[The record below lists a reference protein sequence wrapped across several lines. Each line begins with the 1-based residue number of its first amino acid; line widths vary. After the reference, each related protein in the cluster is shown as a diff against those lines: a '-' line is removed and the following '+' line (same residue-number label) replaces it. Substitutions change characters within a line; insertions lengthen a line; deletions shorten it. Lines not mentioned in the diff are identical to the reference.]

1 MSTRPSPN
9 ARDSSAPASSQRA
22 HRLPSWMTNF
32 GVQILLGLV
41 FGVALG
47 FLALALGG
55 DAEKNPNWLMT
66 TLDTIGTSYVSLLK
80 AAVVPLVVTA
90 VISSIANLSQVTN
103 AARLAWKTI
112 LWFAGTALI
121 AVIIGIL
128 LGAIFRPGAN
138 TGLSAPESYSG
149 TTGSWLAFVTSIIPA
164 NFLGLTVSTKDAGAD
179 GLTSTPNFNVLQ
191 ILVISGAIGIA
202 ALKVGKAAEPFL
214 TFIRSALAIIQKVLW
229 WIIRLAPLGTL
240 GLIGSAV
247 FTYGWTTMGSL
258 AKFVILLYVGLVI
271 IGFVVYPIL
280 ARTQGLSIK
289 QFFSGVWPAA
299 QIGFVSRSSIGT
311 MPVTQRVAERN
322 FGVPQAYASF
332 AVPFG
337 ATTKMD
343 GCAAVYPA
351 LAATFV
357 AQFYGIDLSVA
368 QYILIVV
375 VSVLGS
381 AATAGTTGATVMLTL
396 TLSTLGLPLDGVG
409 LLLAIDPIIDMG
421 RTALN
426 VSGQALIPAIISKRE
441 GILDEGLYNARRSS
455 DWFESDLS
463 AAEFAEGSPADNE
476 STSGLGA
483 TSEASSEEAVDSNRE
498 PAGSSP
504 R

>member
-1 MSTRPSPN
+1 MSTRPSATTPDTP
-9 ARDSSAPASSQRA
+9 ASAPPPRTR
-22 HRLPSWMTNF
+22 RLPSWMTNF
-32 GVQILLGLV
+32 GLQILMGLV
-41 FGVALG
+41 LGVALG

-66 TLDTIGTSYVSLLK
+66 TLDTIGSSYVSLLK

-121 AVIIGIL
+121 AVVIGIL

-138 TGLSAPESYSG
+138 TGMSAPDAYSG
-149 TTGSWLAFVTSIIPA
+149 TTGSWLSFVTSIIPA
-164 NFLGLTVSTKDAGAD
+164 NFLGLTVSTEEAD
-179 GLTSTPNFNVLQ
+179 GDLTSSPTFNVLQ

-214 TFIRSALAIIQKVLW
+214 AFIRSALAIIQKVLW

-240 GLIGSAV
+240 GLIGTAV

-258 AKFVILLYVGLVI
+258 AKFVILLYVGLAIV
-271 IGFVVYPIL
+271 GFVVYPVL
-280 ARTQGLSIK
+280 ARTQGLSVK

-322 FGVPQAYASF
+322 FGVPQAFASF

-357 AQFYGIDLSVA
+357 AQFYGIDLSIA
-368 QYILIVV
+368 QYVLIVV

-441 GILDEGLYNARRSS
+441 GILDENLYNAKRSS

-463 AAEFAEGSPADNE
+463 AEEF
-476 STSGLGA
+476 SG
-483 TSEASSEEAVDSNRE
+483 TDEEKDNRE
-498 PAGSSP
+498 REPSGVGVG
-504 R
+504 